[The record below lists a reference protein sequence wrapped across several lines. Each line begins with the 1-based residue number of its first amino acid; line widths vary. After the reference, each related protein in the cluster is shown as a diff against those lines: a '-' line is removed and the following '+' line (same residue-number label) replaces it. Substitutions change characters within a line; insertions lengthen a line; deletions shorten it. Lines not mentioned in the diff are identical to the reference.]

1 MRLLLLP
8 DEQGV
13 DSLQI
18 HHKVLL
24 TTNNFR
30 TTIFYNHIFFS
41 LFTFVSFVPFELRYR
56 QLLLKLLK
64 EFNGYCSVH
73 VTLRHDEATLGYVTI
88 ITLIQTCHV
97 VMWLWWHGV
106 GGTVNMLSGHSDCHS
121 QPSELIYVSD
131 FDWVLVLVQSWNYA
145 ELSVSERGRVR
156 GKKHPLC
163 QAINAQ
169 HKR

>member
-8 DEQGV
+8 DEQGA

-56 QLLLKLLK
+56 QLLLKLFQ
-64 EFNGYCSVH
+64 EFNGYCSGH
-73 VTLRHDEATLGYVTI
+73 VPLRHDEATLGYVTI